1 MGRKN
6 MAWNSV
12 HFGSTTRIDKAKEQ
26 LNTKL
31 LKPSRKEV
39 VAMVWECFSA
49 LEIIEENDRPEEPDI
64 YPIYRITDGEL
75 DEEGNLKIDY
85 KVFPVKDKRDIVW
98 IKFTDDGYVGV
109 VASSN
114 DINFQIPND
123 KSEYDIKI
131 NNRWKYNS
139 SGIIIKELDKEWDK
153 DFVLVFPIFTNPNSM
168 TRHGIEKAVGNY
180 LIDHQVIVL
189 DYYSHRI
196 GGK

>member
-1 MGRKN
+1 

-12 HFGSTTRIDKAKEQ
+12 HFGSTTRFEKAEAQ
-26 LNTKL
+26 LESTL
-31 LKPSRKEV
+31 LKPSKEEV
-39 VAMVWECFSA
+39 VKMVWKCFSA
-49 LEIIEENDRPEEPDI
+49 LGIIEENVQPEEHDI
-64 YPIYRITDGEL
+64 YPIYRIADGEL

-98 IKFTDDGYVGV
+98 IKFSEDGYVGV

-114 DINFQIPND
+114 DINFQIPSD
-123 KSEYDIKI
+123 ESEFDIKI
-131 NNRWKYNS
+131 NNRWRYNS
-139 SGIIIKELDKEWDK
+139 SGIIIKKLGKKWDT
-153 DFVLVFPIFTNPNSM
+153 DFVLVFPKFTIPNSM

-196 GGK
+196 GEK